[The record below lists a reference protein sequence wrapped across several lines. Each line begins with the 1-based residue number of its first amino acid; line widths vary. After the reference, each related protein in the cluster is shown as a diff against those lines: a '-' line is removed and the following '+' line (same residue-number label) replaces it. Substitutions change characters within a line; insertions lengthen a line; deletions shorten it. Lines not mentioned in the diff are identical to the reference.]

1 MPQFTCFGNIVLKQA
16 HMPRIV
22 DHAQRRAELTA
33 AVWSLIR
40 ERGLAGVT
48 IRNLSQRSG
57 WSSGA
62 IRHYLP
68 NREAMLNF
76 AAGQIGEQAWQR
88 VQSVPATPDPFQD
101 FLNRLA
107 VTLPLDEEGR
117 VWLEVWLAFVGAAV
131 SDQDFADA
139 QGVLYRDLN
148 AIFVRALE
156 DFARGGWLPAHTP
169 QAAATEIHALLDG
182 LSVHLLLRQI
192 TPQQARTTLEAAL
205 SRLLSNPAPGA
216 D

>member
-1 MPQFTCFGNIVLKQA
+1 
-16 HMPRIV
+16 MPRIV
-22 DHAQRRAELTA
+22 DHDQRRAELTA

-40 ERGLAGVT
+40 EQGLAGVT

-68 NREAMLNF
+68 NREAILGF
-76 AAGQIGEQAWQR
+76 AAGQIGERAWER
-88 VQSVPATPDPFQD
+88 VQSVPASDDAFQD
-101 FLNRLA
+101 FLNRLE

-148 AIFVRALE
+148 AIFVGAFE
-156 DFARGGWLPAHTP
+156 QFARHGWLPAHTP
-169 QAAATEIHALLDG
+169 QAAATEVHALLDG
-182 LSVHLLLRQI
+182 LSVHLLLHQI
-192 TPQQARTTLEAAL
+192 NPAQARTTLEAAL
-205 SRLLSNPAPGA
+205 SRMLVQPEPSA
-216 D
+216 

>member
-1 MPQFTCFGNIVLKQA
+1 
-16 HMPRIV
+16 MPRIV
-22 DHAQRRAELTA
+22 DHDQRRAELTQ

-40 ERGLAGVT
+40 EQGLAGVT
-48 IRNLSQRSG
+48 IRNLSGRSG

-68 NREAMLNF
+68 NREAILNF
-76 AAGQIGEQAWQR
+76 AAGQIGERAWQR
-88 VQSVPATPDPFQD
+88 LQAIPVSGDPFQD
-101 FLNRLA
+101 FLNRLE
-107 VTLPLDEEGR
+107 VTLPLEEEGR

-148 AIFVRALE
+148 GIFVEAFGT
-156 DFARGGWLPAHTP
+156 FAQGGWLPAHTP

-182 LSVHLLLRQI
+182 LSVHLLLHQI
-192 TPQQARTTLEAAL
+192 TPEQARVTLQAAL
-205 SRLLSNPAPGA
+205 SRMLVNLENS

>member
-1 MPQFTCFGNIVLKQA
+1 
-16 HMPRIV
+16 MPRIV
-22 DHAQRRAELTA
+22 DHDQRRAELTE

-40 ERGLAGVT
+40 EQGLAGVT
-48 IRNLSQRSG
+48 IRNLSERSG

-68 NREAMLNF
+68 NREAILNF
-76 AAGQIGEQAWQR
+76 AAQQIGERAWQR
-88 VQSVPATPDPFQD
+88 LQAIPTSDDLFQD
-101 FLNRLA
+101 FLNRLE

-148 AIFVRALE
+148 AVFVEAFSG
-156 DFARGGWLPAHTP
+156 FAQRGWLPASDP

-182 LSVHLLLRQI
+182 LSVHLLLHQI
-192 TPQQARTTLEAAL
+192 TPQQARTTLQVAL
-205 SRLLSNPAPGA
+205 SRMLIDPGSA
-216 D
+216 

>member
-1 MPQFTCFGNIVLKQA
+1 
-16 HMPRIV
+16 MPRIV
-22 DHAQRRAELTA
+22 DHDQRRAELTE

-40 ERGLAGVT
+40 EQGLAGVT

-68 NREAMLNF
+68 NREAILGF
-76 AAGQIGEQAWQR
+76 AAGQIGERARQR
-88 VQSVPATPDPFQD
+88 IHAVPVTGDQFQD
-101 FLNRLA
+101 FLNCLE

-139 QGVLYRDLN
+139 EGVLYRDLN
-148 AIFVRALE
+148 AVFVEALE
-156 DFARGGWLPAHTP
+156 QFARRGWLPTHTP
-169 QAAATEIHALLDG
+169 GAAATEIHALLDG
-182 LSVHLLLRQI
+182 LSVHLLLHQI
-192 TPQQARTTLEAAL
+192 TREQARATLRAAV
-205 SRLLSNPAPGA
+205 SRMVVGPAAAP
-216 D
+216 

>member
-1 MPQFTCFGNIVLKQA
+1 
-16 HMPRIV
+16 MPRIV
-22 DHAQRRAELTA
+22 DHDQRRAELTE

-40 ERGLAGVT
+40 EQGLSGVT
-48 IRNLSQRSG
+48 IRNLSARSG

-68 NREAMLNF
+68 NREAILGF
-76 AAGQIGEQAWQR
+76 AAGQIGERAWER
-88 VQSVPATPDPFQD
+88 VQAAPASDDPFQT
-101 FLNRLA
+101 FLNRLE

-148 AIFVRALE
+148 AIFLEALAE
-156 DFARGGWLPAHTP
+156 FARHGWLPAHTP

-182 LSVHLLLRQI
+182 LSVHLLLHQI
-192 TPQQARTTLEAAL
+192 SPEQARATLKTAL
-205 SRLLSNPAPGA
+205 SRMLVKPESSA
-216 D
+216 